1 MSIKENFIKKMEQ
14 FIQEQQLLKD
24 ENRVCC
30 ALSGGADSVAL
41 LVGMII
47 LREKLS
53 LEVSAIHVNHCL
65 RGAESDGDEQ
75 FCRELCERIGV
86 TLHVHR
92 CDVNA
97 YREKT
102 VVLLKQQQDSVDMQP
117 LKRKMVLLQQ
127 RIRPL
132 IIWKQFAAACKRHR
146 TSRLVRHSGKKRTLY
161 KTCFVC
167 LKAGNRGLSQ

>member
-41 LVGMII
+41 LVGMIM

-97 YREKT
+97 YREKNGG
-102 VVLLKQQQDSVDMQP
+102 SVETAARQCRYAAFEKEDG
-117 LKRKMVLLQQ
+117 L
-127 RIRPL
+127 IATAHTTL
-132 IIWKQFAAACKRHR
+132 IIWKQFCSGLQEAQDFTACAAFR
-146 TSRLVRHSGKKRTLY
+146 
-161 KTCFVC
+161 
-167 LKAGNRGLSQ
+167 